1 MKKLFMLVFL
11 TLWLLW
17 ASGPAVTGPLALRNI
32 NKPSLMHIITGI
44 VTGFVIYI
52 SVIEEILRGLIL
64 IVQGSIRGP

>member
-32 NKPSLMHIITGI
+32 NKPPLMHIITGI

>member
-1 MKKLFMLVFL
+1 MRKLFMLVFL

-32 NKPSLMHIITGI
+32 SKSPLMHIMTGI

-52 SVIEEILRGLIL
+52 SVIEDILRGIVL
-64 IVQGSIRGP
+64 IVGGSIRGP